1 MCSYRNCNKLQ
12 ILITR
17 LTGSALWIW
26 CFISR
31 FFRHLSA
38 QDHDCDFDHKAK
50 GKEILAKNNP
60 NISIKGWAEFHRT
73 LFVAELVPNVSGF
86 RWENSPVSGL
96 WTWIQFTSRPM
107 NFLKKANS
115 WVHEFHVVGAWELRL
130 QYPPLWSLEVE
141 MILHDLGCFFSLWHR
156 ESECLRLA
164 SFIFSRTPVRIHGRS
179 PNEKMATEEAF
190 PYHCYW

>member
-86 RWENSPVSGL
+86 FFGVEIMADISRDQIWDTLKDGRIL
-96 WTWIQFTSRPM
+96 QFQGCGHGSNSRPVPWIFWKRPTRGCM
-107 NFLKKANS
+107 SFMW
-115 WVHEFHVVGAWELRL
+115 WVHENSDFN
-130 QYPPLWSLEVE
+130 
-141 MILHDLGCFFSLWHR
+141 ILHFEVWKWRWFFMIWD
-156 ESECLRLA
+156 A
-164 SFIFSRTPVRIHGRS
+164 SFHYDI
-179 PNEKMATEEAF
+179 EKVNV
-190 PYHCYW
+190 